1 MRDARETANAG
12 AFLAAVFVSA
22 IVVSAV
28 LVSAVLVSAVFL
40 FLIAPPYELEI
51 ARKFIVS
58 LDSCNL
64 FLKQNVR
71 ERFVLG

>member
-22 IVVSAV
+22 II
-28 LVSAVLVSAVFL
+28 VSAVLVSAVFL